1 MAEGPR
7 VLLIEDD
14 EAIRYV
20 VSEALADDG
29 CQVRA
34 VGGGREAL
42 ALLADW
48 RPDVILLD
56 LMLPDMD
63 GWAFRAAQR
72 EQGRGAD
79 IPLVLCTASRQ
90 ASIAAADLGA
100 AAILAKPFDLPD
112 LLAAVERAAGRG

>member
-1 MAEGPR
+1 MAEEPR

-20 VSEALADDG
+20 VSEALTDDG
-29 CQVRA
+29 CLVRA

-42 ALLADW
+42 ALLEGW
-48 RPDVILLD
+48 RPDVIMLD

-72 EQGRGAD
+72 DLGRGAD
-79 IPLVLCTASRQ
+79 IPLILCTASRQ
-90 ASIAAADLGA
+90 AAAAAADLGA
-100 AAILAKPFDLPD
+100 AAVLAKPFDLPD
-112 LLAAVERAAGRG
+112 LLVAVARAAGRE